1 MKWRYTYMSEE
12 LSRLEGVELREVWDT
27 EAQHFTPWL
36 AEEENLTLLGETLGM
51 ELELEAQE
59 IKVGDFRADI
69 LCKNK
74 DGTRVLIENQLEET
88 DHSHLGQI
96 LTYAAGLD
104 VHTVIWIAKKFKDDH
119 RAALD
124 KLNEI
129 TDSQYRY
136 FGIEIKVWQI
146 RDSAL
151 APQFHIISSPN
162 NWSRNTHN
170 TVTKNLSEK
179 EAQRYKY
186 WTEFQNYMIKKGSQ
200 LQLPEPTTRHYF
212 DIRIGTAYTPIRA
225 WVYRNECIGV
235 TLNLGHKKANMFF
248 YSLKEQGDEIE
259 NQLGGQLE
267 WEEKPNQN
275 DSRITL
281 RKGNTDS
288 ANETDWQNQH
298 EWLATKVEQFYQI
311 FKPRI
316 DEFKKSDWEIPED
329 KDEE

>member
-1 MKWRYTYMSEE
+1 MSEK
-12 LSRLEGVELREVWDT
+12 LSRLEEVELREIWDT
-27 EAQHFTPWL
+27 EAQDFTPWL
-36 AEEENLTLLGETLGM
+36 AEEDNLTLLGETLGM

-74 DGTRVLIENQLEET
+74 DGARVLIENQLEET

-129 TDSQYRY
+129 TDRQFRY

-146 RDSAL
+146 GDSAH

-162 NWSRNTHN
+162 NWSRNTHS
-170 TVTKNLSEK
+170 TVTKNLSET
-179 EAQRYKY
+179 ESQRYKY
-186 WTEFQNYMIKKGSQ
+186 WTEFQNYMIQQGSQ
-200 LQLPEPTTRHYF
+200 LQLPEPTARHFF
-212 DIRIGTAYTPIRA
+212 DIRIGTAGTPIRA

-235 TLNLGHKKANMFF
+235 TLNLGHKKAKTNFL
-248 YSLKEQGDEIE
+248 SLKEQGDEIE
-259 NQLGGQLE
+259 NQLGEPLE

-288 ANETDWQNQH
+288 TNETDWHNQH

-316 DEFKKSDWEIPED
+316 DEFKKSDRGVPED
-329 KDEE
+329 KNEE